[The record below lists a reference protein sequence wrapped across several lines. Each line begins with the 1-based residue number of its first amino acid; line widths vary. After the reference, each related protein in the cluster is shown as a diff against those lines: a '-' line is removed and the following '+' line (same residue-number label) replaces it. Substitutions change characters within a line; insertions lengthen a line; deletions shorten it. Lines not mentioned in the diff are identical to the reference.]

1 MTSLLN
7 NAVGWHGDQALA
19 VRLIAALLLAP
30 MDQPFNLNC
39 QLSMI
44 GRKSWQKQLA
54 ERSHLKE
61 VNKVMCEGPE

>member
-7 NAVGWHGDQALA
+7 NAVGWHGGQALA
-19 VRLIAALLLAP
+19 VRLMACLALGTYGPVAQFALK
-30 MDQPFNLNC
+30 LN
-39 QLSMI
+39 QV
-44 GRKSWQKQLA
+44 WHKQLA